1 MKLIHCSFDL
11 VEQFVPRV
19 PKSRAVYAGKEYE
32 DFITPRICTA
42 PTILCCLR
50 AMPRAG
56 EVIRW
61 MKAVGMKPVIHAYY
75 LQSDS
80 VKNCT
85 SSDVPDADTTHEI
98 WVLEKPNNVIIRD
111 YEIVSCNLRDDKD
124 MLGRSFVWIENLTLK
139 RVPDTDNLKE
149 LIEGIGVDFDDFAKQ
164 FPSVRFREI
173 ATNITCTDMLRKM
186 RISAK

>member
-32 DFITPRICTA
+32 DSVTPRICVA
-42 PTILCCLR
+42 PSILHCLR

-61 MKAVGMKPVIHAYY
+61 MRAVGMKPVIHAYY

-80 VKNCT
+80 VKSCT
-85 SSDVPDADTTHEI
+85 SNDVPDADTTHEI
-98 WVLEKPNNVIIRD
+98 WVLKKPNNVIRRD

-139 RVPDTDNLKE
+139 RVPDTDNLKD
-149 LIEGIGVDFDDFAKQ
+149 LIEGIGLDIDEFKNR

-173 ATNITCTDMLRKM
+173 ATSITCTDMLREK
-186 RISAK
+186 RIAAK